1 MYDNEHLRE
10 AIIKEL
16 EGQSFN
22 ALEFVF
28 YFLLEE
34 KRRKEAAQK

>member
-1 MYDNEHLRE
+1 MNNNNQLVEE
-10 AIIKEL
+10 IKKL
-16 EGQSFN
+16 LPMVSFS

-34 KRRKEAAQK
+34 KKRNEEN

>member
-1 MYDNEHLRE
+1 MYDTEHLRE

-16 EGQSFN
+16 EGQPFN
-22 ALEFVF
+22 VLEFVF

-34 KRRKEAAQK
+34 KRRKAAAQK